1 MQWPP
6 SCIQSNH
13 LHFNLI
19 QTTLLPSYPP
29 TVQNHL
35 YSSSYLLQL
44 ELFAGA
50 SGLIT
55 NLEKCL
61 ISPIGCTD
69 EEIALVQTAERVPVQ
84 AHAFPSAG
92 PQNLGA

>member
-1 MQWPP
+1 
-6 SCIQSNH
+6 
-13 LHFNLI
+13 
-19 QTTLLPSYPP
+19 
-29 TVQNHL
+29 
-35 YSSSYLLQL
+35 
-44 ELFAGA
+44 
-50 SGLIT
+50 
-55 NLEKCL
+55 LEKCL